1 MDPWLFIIL
10 YAALLALIGWGV
22 YRTGYKRG
30 RADAEAQAERLASIE
45 PPTRAVGQPTNADG
59 PPARIN
65 KPRWRQGMLR
75 GGDAQPRK

>member
-1 MDPWLFIIL
+1 MYLGMVL
-10 YAALLALIGWGV
+10 YALALLGLCAACYLV
-22 YRTGYKRG
+22 G
-30 RADAEAQAERLASIE
+30 RRDGRRLAEEQAERLARIE